1 MLSTPATIDEAV
13 QCVRQHSRVQ
23 IVGAGTKSAL
33 TQPIDRLE
41 RLCTKSLAGVTEYE
55 SGEFLVTVLAG
66 TTLETLDSVLAAEGQ
81 YLPFDPP
88 LLKRG
93 ATIGGTISA
102 NLSGS
107 GRLKYGGLRD
117 FLMGVRLVDGRGH
130 LVTGGGHVV
139 KNSAGYDLPKLVAG
153 CCGSLALLVEVTLKV
168 LPRPTHT
175 LALRRTMES
184 LAESMKLC
192 AELSRSPLDI
202 TALDISPS
210 GVVDVLLAGSESA
223 NVATKDRLIRSTDSS
238 WQIVDHE
245 YWSMIAEWSDVEAGE
260 RLTRVP
266 LAPSQ
271 VTGLDAAMHEL
282 RVPRRYSVAG
292 NVAWIRWPAPQ
303 PIRTLD
309 ETLLHQH
316 LGGTI
321 LTGTAA
327 RCRLGRRPEP
337 ELMARLKRAFDPD
350 NRFASS

>member
-1 MLSTPATIDEAV
+1 MQYTPDTIDDAV
-13 QCVRQHSRVQ
+13 QCVREHARLQ

-41 RLCTKSLAGVTEYE
+41 RIGTTSLAGVTQYQ
-55 SGEFLVTVLAG
+55 SQEFLVTVLAG
-66 TTLETLDSVLAAEGQ
+66 TTLQSLDQVLAAQGQ

-117 FLMGVRLVDGRGH
+117 FVMGVRLIDGRGN
-130 LVTGGGHVV
+130 LVTGGGQVV

-153 CCGSLALLVEVTLKV
+153 CCGALALIVEVTLKV
-168 LPRPTHT
+168 LPRPTH
-175 LALRRTMES
+175 S
-184 LAESMKLC
+184 LAMRRSLANLAEAMTLC
-192 AELSRSPLDI
+192 AELSRSPLEI
-202 TALDISPS
+202 TALDTSPR
-210 GVVDVLLAGSESA
+210 GTVDVLLTGSEAA
-223 NVATKDRLIRSTDSS
+223 NLATKDRLIKLTGAAWDV
-238 WQIVDHE
+238 VDFE
-245 YWSMIAEWSDVEAGE
+245 YWDTISEWSDLEAGE

-271 VTGLDAAMHEL
+271 VLGLDAAMHEM
-282 RVPRRYSVAG
+282 RVPRRYSAAG
-292 NVAWIRWPAPQ
+292 NVAWVRWPASQ
-303 PIRTLD
+303 PIRALD
-309 ETLLHQH
+309 ESLSHLH

-327 RCRLGRRPEP
+327 RCCLGRRPEP
-337 ELMARLKRAFDPD
+337 QLMTRLQHAFDPD
-350 NRFASS
+350 KRFVSP